1 MSERIK
7 MSNIQIPG
15 NKGIPISPY
24 PKEMYEQLFGCAT
37 INCDFTLNFQIP
49 LMVPPNAL
57 VLFDKSDWIWRC
69 PKCGQLQSTEQDL
82 PRSIPLGSMELKKPS
97 VENGNGSIKRKRKP
111 KKKGKDDDK

>member
-1 MSERIK
+1 

-15 NKGIPISPY
+15 NKGVPISPY

-37 INCDFTLNFQIP
+37 INCDFT
-49 LMVPPNAL
+49 V
-57 VLFDKSDWIWRC
+57 SDYVWRC
-69 PKCGQLQSTEQDL
+69 PKCGQLQTTEQDL

-111 KKKGKDDDK
+111 KKKG